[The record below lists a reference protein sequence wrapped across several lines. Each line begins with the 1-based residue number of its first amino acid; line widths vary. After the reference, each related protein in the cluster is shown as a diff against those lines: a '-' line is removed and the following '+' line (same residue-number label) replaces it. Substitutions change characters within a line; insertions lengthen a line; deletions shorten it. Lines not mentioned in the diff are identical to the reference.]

1 MKRMRLF
8 VVGRCHRKSRA
19 MWLLQRTDAPI
30 AGPFTLCAVVSP
42 R

>member
-1 MKRMRLF
+1 MKRARMF

-19 MWLLQRTDAPI
+19 MWLFKKTASPFI
-30 AGPFTLCAVVSP
+30 GPFTLCAVVTP